1 MSFKSIYGHE
11 QQIAILRNA
20 VVRNRLAHAYLF
32 HGMEGIGKRTIAIT
46 FAKALL
52 CNVQDNTPGNEPD
65 NNNDSCDRCPSCL
78 KIDHGN
84 HPDVVIVEPDGAFI
98 KIQAVRDMMNAMA
111 FRPLEGGRRVFI
123 LNDADKMNPTAANA
137 LLKTLE
143 EPSRSNIL
151 LLVTSHPHQ
160 LPMTILSR
168 CQPLRFQP
176 LPREIVSRYLQ
187 DQHALTNAEA
197 DTLAASSGGSISRA
211 LQLNRDEYLGVRNEM
226 MEYLAAKHESNPLG
240 TLFFIHFIGKDKK
253 SLGDRL
259 DIMKTCLR
267 DVLVYREL
275 GDKKVLINAD
285 HEDTIRAMG
294 DRLTAKQL
302 VSNIHIIDRLTRS
315 LELNANKTLTLEA
328 AMFKLAL

>member
-1 MSFKSIYGHE
+1 
-11 QQIAILRNA
+11 
-20 VVRNRLAHAYLF
+20 
-32 HGMEGIGKRTIAIT
+32 MEGIGKRAMALT

-52 CNVQDNTPGNEPD
+52 CNVQDNT
-65 NNNDSCDRCPSCL
+65 NDSCDHCPSCL

-84 HPDVVIVEPDGAFI
+84 HPDVVNVEPDGPFI
-98 KIQAVRDMMNAMA
+98 KIQAIRDMMSTMA
-111 FRPLEGGRRVFI
+111 FRPLEGGKRVFI
-123 LNDADKMNPTAANA
+123 IDDADKMNPTAANA

-176 LPREIVSRYLQ
+176 LPREVVSRFLRE
-187 DQHALTNAEA
+187 QHTMEVAKAE
-197 DTLAASSGGSISRA
+197 TLAASSGGSISRV
-211 LQLNRDEYLGVRNEM
+211 LQLNRDEYLSVRTEM
-226 MEYLAAKHESNPLG
+226 MDYLAASREPNPLG

-253 SLGDRL
+253 SLGDKL
-259 DIMKTCLR
+259 DIMKTCFR
-267 DVLVYREL
+267 DVLIYREL
-275 GDKKVLINAD
+275 GDKRLLINAD
-285 HEDTIRAMG
+285 REDTIRAMG
-294 DRLTAKQL
+294 DRLTARQL
-302 VSNIHIIDRLTRS
+302 VGNIRVIDHLTRS